1 MIVILAEKPD
11 QAKKYGEVFDKVWYK
26 EGNKKFSGFFKAKD
40 PKLFNGQVVCITWA
54 IGHLVELEEPAYYHE
69 EWADK
74 TRIDTLP
81 LVPESVEYH
90 VSKGKQ
96 KQFDTIKYLF
106 QKADTIVWAGD
117 IDREGCAISYLI
129 SQESRVLEDT
139 SKTFKR
145 FWVDELS
152 PTTIFNGFQNLQS
165 IELSTRLAKEAQ
177 ARQISDWLVGINGT
191 RLYNNLL
198 RKAGLQGFFAVGRVM
213 SPTLMMIYKR
223 EKERESFVQET
234 YYELE
239 ADFEHSNGS
248 YRGKVVVEQD
258 DYWKQRIN
266 SPELIKTKLQTLLGE
281 NSDIYSAKVEEV
293 VEELKEKASEKL
305 FSLASIQKYISDTLG
320 YSPKETLKACQRLY
334 EKEHVLTY
342 PRGNS
347 SHISSKRYNII
358 AGRVQEYA
366 ALLGGVEL
374 VNFEPSSRYVDDKK
388 SAVHEAI
395 TPTATIPTKQQIES
409 YSELEK
415 ACYWEVLRRTV
426 AMFLPKFEYK
436 ETTITTNVS
445 GLLFKTVGRIPHA
458 PGWKSLYSESNDNNS
473 ELPIVNEGD
482 STLCR
487 PDIVEKKTTNKPLY
501 TEGTLLEAMVNAGTK
516 ESDIAD
522 TMKEVNGIGTPATRA
537 DILEKLMMP
546 KKVGQEVIGYGYV
559 EKKGKNLSLTP
570 LGRTFCQALEKDSLL
585 SSAHLTAKWELF
597 LNKIGKGEKEQGDF
611 FIGVIKYINH
621 MVNTLPNEIQSI
633 DWSSNIKEIEESKV
647 TQLGNCPKCGNKVLY
662 YTNAKAANCSSRTK
676 ESSGCGFVIWRTVA
690 GKKLTIPQMTQLVTK
705 KRTNLIKGFKKKD
718 GESFEAVIL
727 LDDDFNP
734 TFSAPTPKKIKN

>member
-11 QAKKYGEVFDKVWYK
+11 QAKKYGEVFDKVWHK
-26 EGNKKFSGFFKAKD
+26 EGSKKFSGFFKAKD

-129 SQESRVLEDT
+129 SQESGVLEDT

-266 SPELIKTKLQTLLGE
+266 SPELIKTKLQTLLGK
-281 NSDIYSAKVEEV
+281 NSDIYPAKVEEV

-358 AGRVQEYA
+358 AGSVQEYA

-445 GLLFKTVGRIPHA
+445 GLLFKTVGRVPHA

-501 TEGTLLEAMVNAGTK
+501 TEGTLLEAMV
-516 ESDIAD
+516 
-522 TMKEVNGIGTPATRA
+522 
-537 DILEKLMMP
+537 
-546 KKVGQEVIGYGYV
+546 
-559 EKKGKNLSLTP
+559 
-570 LGRTFCQALEKDSLL
+570 
-585 SSAHLTAKWELF
+585 
-597 LNKIGKGEKEQGDF
+597 
-611 FIGVIKYINH
+611 
-621 MVNTLPNEIQSI
+621 TL
-633 DWSSNIKEIEESKV
+633 
-647 TQLGNCPKCGNKVLY
+647 
-662 YTNAKAANCSSRTK
+662 
-676 ESSGCGFVIWRTVA
+676 
-690 GKKLTIPQMTQLVTK
+690 
-705 KRTNLIKGFKKKD
+705 
-718 GESFEAVIL
+718 
-727 LDDDFNP
+727 
-734 TFSAPTPKKIKN
+734 

>member
-11 QAKKYGEVFDKVWYK
+11 QAKKYGEVFDKVWHK
-26 EGNKKFSGFFKAKD
+26 EGSKKFSGFFKAKD

-129 SQESRVLEDT
+129 SQESGVLEDT

-191 RLYNNLL
+191 RLY
-198 RKAGLQGFFAVGRVM
+198 
-213 SPTLMMIYKR
+213 
-223 EKERESFVQET
+223 
-234 YYELE
+234 
-239 ADFEHSNGS
+239 
-248 YRGKVVVEQD
+248 RGKVVVEQD

-281 NSDIYSAKVEEV
+281 NSDIYPAKVEEV

-358 AGRVQEYA
+358 AGSVQEYA

-445 GLLFKTVGRIPHA
+445 GLLFKTVGRVPHA

-537 DILEKLMMP
+537 DIFEKLMMP

-597 LNKIGKGEKEQGDF
+597 LNKIGQGEKEQGDF

-633 DWSSNIKEIEESKV
+633 DWSSNIKEIEDSRV

-676 ESSGCGFVIWRTVA
+676 ESPGCGFVIWRTVA
-690 GKKLTIPQMTQLVTK
+690 GKKLTIPQMSQLVTK

-734 TFSAPTPKKIKN
+734 TFSAPNPKKVKN